1 MTFDLLAEMLRCRCL
16 YNSFSASAASFL
28 SPTVVPSA
36 SSLPRLQQHASEP
49 PSSPAS
55 RVNGRAAG
63 SRVFILGRRK
73 EEEVETSE
81 ALRALRA
88 YSMATKPE
96 TVEVNI
102 KVDMTLKKDK
112 VRDPFKGPV
121 VLPHTF
127 GQETI
132 ILFVIESSYHEAA
145 LKAGADIVGAE
156 EIFNELEEE
165 TLNFDICLTTPSM
178 LDGFKPL
185 QRKLKS
191 KMPNIR
197 RGTVVGEDSIPEA
210 VRQFK
215 TRKEFRSDKV
225 GNILVPVGKL
235 DFPDEDIIENITS
248 LLRGVLSHHG
258 NVPKSS
264 FIRKVLLTSTY
275 GPAFPVTTKQ
285 FL

>member
-197 RGTVVGEDSIPEA
+197 RGTYVHD
-210 VRQFK
+210 
-215 TRKEFRSDKV
+215 
-225 GNILVPVGKL
+225 
-235 DFPDEDIIENITS
+235 TS
-248 LLRGVLSHHG
+248 REEHNTHQS
-258 NVPKSS
+258 
-264 FIRKVLLTSTY
+264 
-275 GPAFPVTTKQ
+275 
-285 FL
+285 